1 MASHDQGPVS
11 SSCLI
16 VYVTIARKHFISSNQ
31 IFCCP
36 KSYNDV
42 SLPHFRLHSQHLE
55 QWIECGNK
63 NVKWSVILD
72 NAWRDELIP
81 YYHGTMVRKKEV
93 RQIIEHNW
101 FIDRVIICK
110 QVQTII
116 SNVIFLLHLLI
127 LSSSLFFCP
136 SFWTIILNS
145 NIKDRSWRSPA

>member
-1 MASHDQGPVS
+1 MYCCIASHDQGLGS

-16 VYVTIARKHFISSNQ
+16 VYVTIPRKYFISSNQ

-36 KSYNDV
+36 NPYNEV
-42 SLPHFRLHSQHLE
+42 TLPHSRLHSQQYQ
-55 QWIECGNK
+55 QWIEFGNK

-72 NAWRDELIP
+72 NAGRANSIN
-81 YYHGTMVRKKEV
+81 TMPRWLERRKSE
-93 RQIIEHNW
+93 IIEHNW

-127 LSSSLFFCP
+127 LLQSVFFCP
-136 SFWTIILNS
+136 SFRTNILKS
-145 NIKDRSWRSPA
+145 CVKST

>member
-1 MASHDQGPVS
+1 MYCCIASHDQGLGS

-16 VYVTIARKHFISSNQ
+16 VYVTIPRKYFISSNQ

-36 KSYNDV
+36 NPYNEV
-42 SLPHFRLHSQHLE
+42 TLPHSAPDFTHSSINNELSAA
-55 QWIECGNK
+55 IK

-72 NAWRDELIP
+72 NAWRANNIN
-81 YYHGTMVRKKEV
+81 TMPRWLERRKSE
-93 RQIIEHNW
+93 IIEHNW

-127 LSSSLFFCP
+127 LLQSVFFCP
-136 SFWTIILNS
+136 SFRTNILKS
-145 NIKDRSWRSPA
+145 CVKST